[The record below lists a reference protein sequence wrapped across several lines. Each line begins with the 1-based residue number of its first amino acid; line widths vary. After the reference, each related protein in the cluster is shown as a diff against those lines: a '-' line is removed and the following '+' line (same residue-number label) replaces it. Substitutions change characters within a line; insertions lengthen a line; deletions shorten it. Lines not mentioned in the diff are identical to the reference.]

1 MGGLVFLVL
10 IVLVPLLCARL
21 VAGRQQAF
29 HLASVIGFAGVA
41 FLLILV
47 AFDSTI
53 PFTDGGDDLGY
64 YDASNVAFASPA
76 DWFDTSKYDS
86 HEQAGYP
93 LLLSWVHQLAGPSL
107 FHRKALNVFFMLL
120 LALVWFAIG
129 RAIGGDR
136 LAFVYAYAILL
147 APPLWF
153 YWLFL
158 LKDLPITLLQSVY
171 LLGLI
176 RFVAGERR
184 LRAGVVIALSTLAVI
199 PFRVMLA
206 ASNLGLLLVCV
217 LFQGRSAAKT
227 SWVTGPVLAAALVA
241 GMLLLVSR
249 PDIVESFGAKGEAR
263 SLTMDSLEGQ
273 IRYFEAQREGKVQ
286 NPLIF
291 PILYLIGETDALN
304 PTTWNQ
310 VDVSLVRP
318 VSMLPWIFFGLP
330 FFLAGI
336 AIILYRTRTWQR
348 LIAFVGL
355 DRVFRAGP
363 VLDRRQRRGLQVLI
377 VFIIAYAVLA
387 WLIGTTVRWTLPAVP
402 AMIAIAGFACANM
415 KSYTSI
421 LLLIGFDL
429 SLLSLI
435 ATYYAVLK

>member
-1 MGGLVFLVL
+1 MGGIIFLLLV
-10 IVLVPLLCARL
+10 VLVPLFCARL
-21 VAGRQQAF
+21 VAGRAQAF
-29 HLASVIGFAGVA
+29 HLASLIGFAGVG
-41 FLLILV
+41 FLLILL
-47 AFDSTI
+47 AFDSTL
-53 PFTDGGDDLGY
+53 PFTDGGDDIGY
-64 YDASNVAFASPA
+64 YDASNVSFANLG

-86 HEQAGYP
+86 HEQVGYP
-93 LLLSWVHQLAGPSL
+93 LLLSWVHQLAGDSL

-129 RAIGGDR
+129 RAIGGDKV
-136 LAFVYAYAILL
+136 AFTYAYAILL

-158 LKDLPITLLQSVY
+158 LKDMAITLLQSIF

-176 RFVAGERR
+176 QFVAGERR
-184 LRAGVVIALSTLAVI
+184 LRAGAVIALATLAVI

-206 ASNLGLLLVCV
+206 ASNLGLLLVGV
-217 LFQGRSAAKT
+217 FLQGRSAGKT

-241 GMLLLVSR
+241 GLLLLVSR

-263 SLTMDSLEGQ
+263 SLTVESLEGQ
-273 IRYFEAQREGKVQ
+273 IRSFEAQREGKVQ

-318 VSMLPWIFFGLP
+318 VSMLPWIFVGLP

-336 AIILYRTRTWQR
+336 AILLYRTRTWQT
-348 LIAFVGL
+348 LITFFGL
-355 DRVFRAGP
+355 DRMIRSGAA
-363 VLDRRQRRGLQVLI
+363 LDQPQRRGLHVLL
-377 VFIIAYAVLA
+377 VFIVAYAVLA

-402 AMIAIAGFACANM
+402 AMIAIAGFACSRMSGYAR
-415 KSYTSI
+415 I
-421 LLLIGFDL
+421 LLLVGFDL
-429 SLLSLI
+429 SVLSLI
-435 ATYYAVLK
+435 ATYYVLLK